1 MTTTR
6 SYNQN
11 TIKKLY
17 GASGGHCSMCKSPL
31 IIPETLNNKSA
42 QIGEIAH
49 IKAFNK
55 KGPRADSDLSKS
67 DSNKYENLI
76 LLCPNCHKKIDNQPE
91 SFPPGKLKKIKKEH
105 EQWVSEKL
113 DASISNIGNAELEIA
128 VRNIS
133 SNKYFDRNMT
143 DFDLT
148 TIKEKIDK
156 NQLNTDVQSLI
167 TKGLLGVKDVKSFID
182 EFNKIDPDFIL
193 NLQSFFKEKY
203 INLKKTNSNNNEI
216 FFDLWNSINNN
227 NNSFD
232 QQAATLS
239 ILCYMFEIC
248 EVFEK

>member
-31 IIPETLNNKSA
+31 IISETSNDKST

-49 IKAFNK
+49 IFAFSE
-55 KGPRADSDLSKS
+55 KGPRANSDLSKS
-67 DSNKYENLI
+67 DVNKYENLI
-76 LLCPNCHKKIDNQPE
+76 LLCPNCHKKIDNQPK
-91 SFPPGKLKKIKKEH
+91 SYPPDKLKNLKRKH

-113 DASISNIGNAELEIA
+113 DASISNMGNAELEIA

-133 SNKYFDRNMT
+133 SNKYFDMEMT

-167 TKGLLGVKDVKSFID
+167 TKGLFGVKEVKSFIN
-182 EFNKIDPDFIL
+182 EINKIDPEFIL
-193 NLQSFFKEKY
+193 NLQSFFKKKY
-203 INLKKTNSNNNEI
+203 RHFQKL
-216 FFDLWNSINNN
+216 LG
-227 NNSFD
+227 
-232 QQAATLS
+232 
-239 ILCYMFEIC
+239 
-248 EVFEK
+248 FEKI